1 MQNKS
6 NNNANRRRTENLY
19 VIFWVFNLG
28 SDTVGLE
35 VLVDP
40 ESMRR

>member
-6 NNNANRRRTENLY
+6 NNNANRRRAENLY
-19 VIFWVFNLG
+19 VIFRVFNLG
-28 SDTVGLE
+28 SDTVGPE